1 MNTLTPPLLPPSTLY
16 SEQAR
21 RDATRIKI
29 YNSVLSQIYNK
40 IRAIAKIPENERTLL
55 YIVPEF
61 IPGTPKID
69 VADCVLYLVWNLRN
83 VGYQVTYT
91 HPNCLFI
98 SWKAH
103 DSLYRDRES
112 PWAKVLTSARVAA
125 VEAIT
130 KPPTVSGAKST
141 AAPKRASIATKKT
154 DSFSASLSLS
164 TPTSMDSQIK
174 TTYFT
179 PGQQGMALHTAPG
192 ATLTVKNVSFV

>member
-29 YNSVLSQIYNK
+29 YNSVLTQIYNK
-40 IRAIAKIPENERTLL
+40 IRAISKIPENERTLL

-69 VADCVLYLVWNLRN
+69 VADCILYLVWNLRN
-83 VGYQVTYT
+83 VGYKVTYT

-98 SWKAH
+98 NWKAH
-103 DSLYRDRES
+103 DSIYRDRES

-125 VEAIT
+125 VEALT
-130 KPPTVSGAKST
+130 KPATLSGARST
-141 AAPKRASIATKKT
+141 PAPKRGPPAKRT
-154 DSFSASLSLS
+154 DTFTPSLSLS

-179 PGQQGMALHTAPG
+179 PGQQGMALHSAPG

>member
-29 YNSVLSQIYNK
+29 YNSVLTQIYNK
-40 IRAIAKIPENERTLL
+40 IRAISKIPENERTLL

-69 VADCVLYLVWNLRN
+69 VADCILYLVWNLRN

-98 SWKAH
+98 NWKAH
-103 DSLYRDRES
+103 DSIYRDRES

-125 VEAIT
+125 VEALT
-130 KPPTVSGAKST
+130 KPATLSGARST
-141 AAPKRASIATKKT
+141 PAPKRGPPAKRT
-154 DSFSASLSLS
+154 DTFTPSLSLS

-179 PGQQGMALHTAPG
+179 PGQQGMALHSAPG
-192 ATLTVKNVSFV
+192 ATLTVKNISFV

>member
-69 VADCVLYLVWNLRN
+69 VADCVVI
-83 VGYQVTYT
+83 VGTVVVFVFPPKETVIVA
-91 HPNCLFI
+91 PL
-98 SWKAH
+98 
-103 DSLYRDRES
+103 
-112 PWAKVLTSARVAA
+112 VLTLSVVILIPF
-125 VEAIT
+125 VES
-130 KPPTVSGAKST
+130 V
-141 AAPKRASIATKKT
+141 
-154 DSFSASLSLS
+154 
-164 TPTSMDSQIK
+164 
-174 TTYFT
+174 
-179 PGQQGMALHTAPG
+179 
-192 ATLTVKNVSFV
+192 NV

>member
-29 YNSVLSQIYNK
+29 YNSVLTQIYNK
-40 IRAIAKIPENERTLL
+40 IRAISKIPENERTLL

-69 VADCVLYLVWNLRN
+69 VADCILYLVWNLRN

-103 DSLYRDRES
+103 DSIYRDRES
-112 PWAKVLTSARVAA
+112 PWAKVLDSARVAA

-130 KPPTVSGAKST
+130 KPATLSGARST
-141 AAPKRASIATKKT
+141 PAPKRGPPAKRT
-154 DSFSASLSLS
+154 DTFTPSLSLS

-179 PGQQGMALHTAPG
+179 PGQQGNALHTAPG

>member
-1 MNTLTPPLLPPSTLY
+1 MNTLIPPLLSPSTLY
-16 SEQAR
+16 TEQAR
-21 RDATRIKI
+21 RDATRIRI
-29 YNSVLSQIYNK
+29 YNSVLTQIYNK
-40 IRAIAKIPENERTLL
+40 IRAISKIPENERTLL

-103 DSLYRDRES
+103 DSLYRDHES
-112 PWAKVLTSARVAA
+112 PWAKTLSSARAAA
-125 VEAIT
+125 VEALM
-130 KPPTVSGAKST
+130 KPATVSTAHST
-141 AAPKRASIATKKT
+141 PAPKRAAVAAKKT
-154 DSFSASLSLS
+154 DSFSTSLSLS
-164 TPTSMDSQIK
+164 TPTPMDSQIK

-179 PGQQGMALHTAPG
+179 PGKQGMALHTAPG

>member
-16 SEQAR
+16 NEQAR
-21 RDATRIKI
+21 RDATRIRI
-29 YNSVLSQIYNK
+29 YNSVLTQIYNK
-40 IRAIAKIPENERTLL
+40 IRAISKIPENERTLL

-69 VADCVLYLVWNLRN
+69 VADCILYLVWNLRN
-83 VGYQVTYT
+83 VGYNVTYT

-103 DSLYRDRES
+103 DTLYRDRES
-112 PWAKVLTSARVAA
+112 PWAKVLDSARVAA
-125 VEAIT
+125 VEALT
-130 KPPTVSGAKST
+130 KPATLSGARST
-141 AAPKRASIATKKT
+141 PAPKRAPPAKKT
-154 DSFSASLSLS
+154 ESFTPSLSLS

-179 PGQQGMALHTAPG
+179 PGQQGMALHSAPG
-192 ATLTVKNVSFV
+192 ATLTVKSVSFV

>member
-40 IRAIAKIPENERTLL
+40 IRAISKIPENERTLL

-98 SWKAH
+98 NWKAH
-103 DSLYRDRES
+103 DSIYRDRES

-125 VEAIT
+125 VEALT
-130 KPPTVSGAKST
+130 KPATLSGAKST
-141 AAPKRASIATKKT
+141 PAPKRAPIAKRT
-154 DSFSASLSLS
+154 DTFTPSLSLS